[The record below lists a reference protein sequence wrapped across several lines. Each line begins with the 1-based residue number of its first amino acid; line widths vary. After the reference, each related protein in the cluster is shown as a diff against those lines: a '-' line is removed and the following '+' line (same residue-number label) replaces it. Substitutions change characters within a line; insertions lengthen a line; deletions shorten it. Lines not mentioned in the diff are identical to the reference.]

1 MFVAI
6 VCSFN
11 GLLSLFHES
20 IPIKF
25 IFYSHKI
32 YSQYK
37 QLMLAVSLKQDF
49 ALTTDD
55 GKKRKQ
61 GIFKKELKTLSKSS

>member
-1 MFVAI
+1 
-6 VCSFN
+6 
-11 GLLSLFHES
+11 
-20 IPIKF
+20 
-25 IFYSHKI
+25 
-32 YSQYK
+32 
-37 QLMLAVSLKQDF
+37 MLAVSLKQDF

>member
-1 MFVAI
+1 MA
-6 VCSFN
+6 SY
-11 GLLSLFHES
+11 L
-20 IPIKF
+20 
-25 IFYSHKI
+25 YSMKASPLNLYFTHTR